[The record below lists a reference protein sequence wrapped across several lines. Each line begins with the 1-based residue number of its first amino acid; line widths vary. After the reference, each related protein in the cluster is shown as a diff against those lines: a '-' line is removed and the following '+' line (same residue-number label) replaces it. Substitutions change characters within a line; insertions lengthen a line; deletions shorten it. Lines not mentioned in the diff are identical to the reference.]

1 MVCDEF
7 AGLLVLGNT
16 RVSDEEALEYHER
29 RPPGKLAIES
39 TKPTV
44 TQRDLSL
51 AYTPGVAT
59 VSRAIEKDPDAVF
72 SYTGRGNLV
81 AVVTNGT
88 AILGLGDLG
97 PLAAKPVM
105 EGKAILFKKLAD
117 IDVFDLELEV
127 SDPTRFV
134 EMVTA
139 LQPGFGGIN
148 LEDVRSPDAFEIEER
163 LREDLDIPVF
173 HDDQHGTAII
183 SGAALLNALELQG
196 KKLKDVR
203 IVISGA
209 GAAGLACASFFATLG
224 AEPDNILVVDS
235 GGVLYRGRTDRM
247 NRYKERFAR
256 DTEAR
261 TLADAMERADVF
273 VGLSVGGIVTSEM
286 VASMAEYPIVFAM
299 ANPDPEIG
307 YEEVKA
313 VRPDAIVATGRSD
326 FPNQV
331 NNVLGFPFIFRGA
344 LDVRARGI
352 SEEMKV
358 AATHALAA
366 LAKEDV
372 PDAVRRAYGG
382 QDLAFGP
389 NYILPKPFDER
400 VLLRVAPAVAQAA
413 MEGGMARE
421 EVEMTAYREELRSR
435 LGKAMEMM
443 TVIFN
448 KARSDPKRIVF
459 PEGTHAKILRACQ
472 ILAREGLTA
481 PILLGNPKRVAEEMK
496 RLRLDFEAEIIDPVS
511 SDLLGGYTAEL
522 YELRRRKG
530 ATQREAEEMLRN
542 PNYFGAMMV
551 RSGAADGF
559 ISGLTSHYPD
569 ALRPALQVL
578 GTKEGAHK
586 VVGLYMIT
594 LKDRVLFFAD
604 ATVNIEPTSED
615 LAEIALAAADVARRF
630 EVYPRVA
637 MLSFS
642 NFGSTRHPLTDKVRR
657 AVALVRERAP
667 ELEVDGEMQADTA
680 VVSEILETTYP
691 FTRLEGPANVL
702 IFPDLEAANVAYKL
716 MQRLADAEATGPILE
731 GIGGAVHILQRGD
744 DVKDVVNMGAIAVV
758 GAQEAEES

>member
-1 MVCDEF
+1 M
-7 AGLLVLGNT
+7 LGIV
-16 RVSDEEALEYHER
+16 RISREEALEYHSR

-51 AYTPGVAT
+51 AYTPGVAA
-59 VSRAIEKDPDAVF
+59 VSKEIAKDPASVF
-72 SYTGRGNLV
+72 AFTGRGNLV
-81 AVVTNGT
+81 AVVTNGS
-88 AILGLGDLG
+88 AILGLGNLG

-105 EGKAILFKKLAD
+105 EGKAVLFKKLAD
-117 IDVFDLELEV
+117 IDVFDLELDA

-134 EMVTA
+134 EVVKA

-148 LEDVRSPDAFEIEER
+148 LEDIRSPDAFEIEER
-163 LREDLDIPVF
+163 LRNELDIPVF

-183 SGAALLNALELQG
+183 SGAALLNALELQ
-196 KKLKDVR
+196 KKALEDVR

-209 GAAGLACASFFATLG
+209 GAAGLACAAFFATLG
-224 AEPDNILVVDS
+224 AREERILVVDS
-235 GGVLYRGRTDRM
+235 VGVLRLGRKERM
-247 NRYKERFAR
+247 NPYKERFAR

-261 TLADAMERADVF
+261 TLADALKGADVF
-273 VGLSVGGIVTSEM
+273 IGLSVGGIVTPEM
-286 VASMAEYPIVFAM
+286 VVSMAEYPIVFAL

-307 YEEVKA
+307 YEDVKA

-413 MEGGMARE
+413 MEGGIARE
-421 EVEMTAYREELRSR
+421 EVDLGAYHEELRSR

-443 TVIFN
+443 TIIFN

-459 PEGTHAKILRACQ
+459 PEGTHGKILRACQ
-472 ILAREGLTA
+472 ILIREGLA
-481 PILLGNPKRVAEEMK
+481 EPVLLGDPEAIAREME
-496 RLRLDFEAEIIDPVS
+496 RLRLDFKAEVLDPLA
-511 SDLLGGYTAEL
+511 SDQFDSYSEEL

-530 ATQREAEEMLRN
+530 VTRTEAREMLRN

-551 RSGAADGF
+551 RRGDADGF
-559 ISGLTSHYPD
+559 ISGLTTHYPD

-578 GTKEGAHK
+578 GTKEGVRK

-594 LKDRVLFFAD
+594 LKNRVLFFAD

-615 LAEIALAAADVARRF
+615 LAEIAIAAADVARRF
-630 EVYPRVA
+630 EVRPRVA

-642 NFGSTRHPLTDKVRR
+642 NFGSTRHPLSDKVRR
-657 AVALVRERAP
+657 AVQLVRDREP

-680 VVSEILETTYP
+680 VVSEILEKTYP
-691 FTRLEGPANVL
+691 FSRLKGPANVL

-731 GIGGAVHILQRGD
+731 GIGGPVHILQRGD

-758 GAQEAEES
+758 GAQEAEEL

>member
-1 MVCDEF
+1 M
-7 AGLLVLGNT
+7 LGTT
-16 RVSDEEALEYHER
+16 RVTREEALEYHRR
-29 RPPGKLAIES
+29 RPPGKLAITP

-51 AYTPGVAT
+51 AYTPGVAA
-59 VSRAIEKDPDAVF
+59 VSREIDKDPASVF
-72 SYTGRGNLV
+72 AYTGRANLV
-81 AVVTNGT
+81 AVVTNGS

-97 PLAAKPVM
+97 PLASKPVM
-105 EGKAILFKKLAD
+105 EGKGVLFKKLAD
-117 IDVFDLELEV
+117 VDVFDLELDCT
-127 SDPTRFV
+127 DPDRFV
-134 EMVTA
+134 DIVKA

-148 LEDVRSPDAFEIEER
+148 LEDIRSPDAFLIEER
-163 LREDLDIPVF
+163 LRDELDIPVF

-196 KKLKDVR
+196 KALEKVR

-209 GAAGLACASFFATLG
+209 GAAGLACAAFYVTLG
-224 AEPDNILVVDS
+224 ARAENILITDS
-235 GGVLYRGRTDRM
+235 VGVLYDGRKERM
-247 NRYKERFAR
+247 NPYKERFAQ

-261 TLADAMERADVF
+261 TLADALKGADVF
-273 VGLSVGGIVTSEM
+273 IGLSVGGIVSAEM
-286 VASMAEYPIVFAM
+286 VTSMAEYPIVFAM

-313 VRPDAIVATGRSD
+313 VRPDAVVATGRSD

-352 SEEMKV
+352 NEEMKV
-358 AATHALAA
+358 AATRALAA
-366 LAKEDV
+366 LAKEDA

-413 MEGGMARE
+413 MESGVARADVDLE
-421 EVEMTAYREELRSR
+421 AYREELRSR

-448 KARSDPKRIVF
+448 KARTDPKRIVF
-459 PEGTHAKILRACQ
+459 PEGTHDQILRACH
-472 ILAREGLTA
+472 ILAREGLA
-481 PILLGNPKRVAEEMK
+481 RPILLGDAQTIAGEMK
-496 RLRLDFEAEIIDPVS
+496 RLRLDFEVEIVDPS
-511 SDLLGGYTAEL
+511 TSDHFDAYISEL

-530 ATQREAEEMLRN
+530 ATMTEAREMLRN

-551 RSGAADGF
+551 HRGDADGF
-559 ISGLTSHYPD
+559 ISGLTTHYPD

-578 GTKEGAHK
+578 GTKEGVRR

-604 ATVNIEPTSED
+604 ATVNIDPTAED
-615 LAEIALAAADVARRF
+615 LAEIAIAAAEAARRF

-642 NFGSTRHPLTDKVRR
+642 NFGSTRHPLSDKVRR
-657 AVALVRERAP
+657 AVQLVRERDP
-667 ELEVDGEMQADTA
+667 QLEVDGEMQADTA
-680 VVSEILETTYP
+680 VVYELLETTYP
-691 FTRLEGPANVL
+691 FTRLKGPANVL
-702 IFPDLEAANVAYKL
+702 IFPDLEAANIAYKL

-731 GIGGAVHILQRGD
+731 GIGGPVHILQRGD

-758 GAQEAEES
+758 GAQEATARL

>member
-1 MVCDEF
+1 M
-7 AGLLVLGNT
+7 LGIT
-16 RVSDEEALEYHER
+16 RVSKEEALEYHRR
-29 RPPGKLAIES
+29 RPPGKVAIQS

-51 AYTPGVAT
+51 AYTPGVAS
-59 VSRAIEKDPDAVF
+59 VSQEIHKDPDSVF
-72 SYTGRGNLV
+72 SFTGRGNLV
-81 AVVTNGT
+81 AVVTDGS

-105 EGKAILFKKLAD
+105 EGKAVLFKKLAD
-117 IDVFDLELEV
+117 VDVFDLELEV
-127 SDPTRFV
+127 SDPAQFV
-134 EMVTA
+134 EIVTA

-163 LREDLDIPVF
+163 LRKELDIPVF

-183 SGAALLNALELQG
+183 SGAALLNALGLQG
-196 KKLKDVR
+196 KGLKDAR

-209 GAAGLACASFFATLG
+209 GAAGLACAAFYATLG
-224 AEPDNILVVDS
+224 AQADRILVVDS
-235 GGVLYRGRTDRM
+235 HGVLHRGRTERM

-256 DTEAR
+256 DTKAR
-261 TLADAMERADVF
+261 TLADALKGADVF
-273 VGLSVGGIVTSEM
+273 VGLSVGGIVTPEM
-286 VASMAEYPIVFAM
+286 ITSMAEYPIVFAL

-352 SEEMKV
+352 SEEMKI

-372 PDAVRRAYGG
+372 PDAVRRAYAG

-413 MEGGMARE
+413 MDGGVARE
-421 EVEMTAYREELRSR
+421 VVDLGAYQEELRSR

-443 TVIFN
+443 TIIFN
-448 KARSDPKRIVF
+448 KARGDPKRIVF
-459 PEGTHAKILRACQ
+459 PEGAHDKILRACQ
-472 ILAREGLTA
+472 ILTREGLA
-481 PILLGNPKRVAEEMK
+481 KPILLGDPEVIAQEME
-496 RLRLDFEAEIIDPVS
+496 RLRLDFEAEIIDPAA
-511 SDLLGGYTAEL
+511 SDLLVGYSTEL

-530 ATQREAEEMLRN
+530 ITRTEAREMLRN

-551 RSGAADGF
+551 RHGAADGF

-578 GTKEGAHK
+578 GTKEGARK

-615 LAEIALAAADVARRF
+615 LAEIAIAAADVARRF

-657 AVALVRERAP
+657 AVQLVREREP

-680 VVSEILETTYP
+680 VVFEILETTYP
-691 FTRLEGPANVL
+691 FTRLQGPANVL

-731 GIGGAVHILQRGD
+731 GIGGPVHILQRGD

-758 GAQEAEES
+758 GAQEAEAKSPTD

>member
-1 MVCDEF
+1 M
-7 AGLLVLGNT
+7 LGIT
-16 RVSDEEALEYHER
+16 RISEEEALEYHR
-29 RPPGKLAIES
+29 LRPPGKLAIVS
-39 TKPTV
+39 TKPTL

-51 AYTPGVAT
+51 AYTPGVAAI
-59 VSRAIEKDPDAVF
+59 SREIEKDPASVF
-72 SYTGRGNLV
+72 AYTGRGNLV
-81 AVVTNGT
+81 AVVTNGS

-105 EGKAILFKKLAD
+105 EGKAVLFKKLAD
-117 IDVFDLELEV
+117 VDVFDIELDC
-127 SDPTRFV
+127 SDPERFV
-134 EMVTA
+134 EVVKA

-148 LEDVRSPDAFEIEER
+148 LEDIRSPDAFFVEER
-163 LREDLDIPVF
+163 LREELDIPVF

-183 SGAALLNALELQG
+183 SGAALLNALELQD
-196 KKLKDVR
+196 KTLEKAR

-209 GAAGLACASFFATLG
+209 GAAGLACAAFYATLG
-224 AEPDNILVVDS
+224 SRPEHVLVVDS
-235 GGVLYRGRTDRM
+235 VGVLYRGRKEHM
-247 NRYKERFAR
+247 NSYKERFAR

-261 TLADAMERADVF
+261 TLADAMQGADVF
-273 VGLSVGGIVTSEM
+273 IGLSVGGIVTPEM
-286 VASMAEYPIVFAM
+286 VASMAEYPIIFAM

-331 NNVLGFPFIFRGA
+331 NNVLGFPFVFRGA

-358 AATHALAA
+358 AATWALAA

-413 MEGGMARE
+413 MDSGVARE
-421 EVEMTAYREELRSR
+421 AVELEAYQEELRSR

-448 KARSDPKRIVF
+448 KARSGPKRIVF
-459 PEGTHAKILRACQ
+459 PEGTHDKILRACQ
-472 ILAREGLTA
+472 ILTREGLA
-481 PILLGNPKRVAEEMK
+481 EPILLGNPRTIEREME
-496 RLRLDFEAEIIDPVS
+496 RLRLEFNAEIVDPLN
-511 SDLLGGYTAEL
+511 SDLHDPYGEEL
-522 YELRRRKG
+522 YELRGRKG
-530 ATQREAEEMLRN
+530 VTRTEAHEMLRN

-551 RSGAADGF
+551 HRGDADGF
-559 ISGLTSHYPD
+559 ISGLTTHYPD

-578 GTKEGAHK
+578 GTREGVRR

-594 LKDRVLFFAD
+594 VKDRVLFFAD
-604 ATVNIEPTSED
+604 ATVNIDPDAED
-615 LAEIALAAADVARRF
+615 LAEIAIAAAEAARRF
-630 EVYPRVA
+630 DIYPRVA

-642 NFGSTRHPLTDKVRR
+642 NFGSTRHPLSDKVRR
-657 AVALVRERAP
+657 AVRLVRDRDP

-680 VVSEILETTYP
+680 VVYEILETTYP
-691 FTRLEGPANVL
+691 FTRLKGPANVL

-731 GIGGAVHILQRGD
+731 GIGGSVHILQRGD
-744 DVKDVVNMGAIAVV
+744 DVKDVVNMTAIAVV
-758 GAQEAEES
+758 GAQEAAEP

>member
-1 MVCDEF
+1 
-7 AGLLVLGNT
+7 
-16 RVSDEEALEYHER
+16 
-29 RPPGKLAIES
+29 
-39 TKPTV
+39 
-44 TQRDLSL
+44 
-51 AYTPGVAT
+51 
-59 VSRAIEKDPDAVF
+59 
-72 SYTGRGNLV
+72 
-81 AVVTNGT
+81 
-88 AILGLGDLG
+88 
-97 PLAAKPVM
+97 
-105 EGKAILFKKLAD
+105 
-117 IDVFDLELEV
+117 
-127 SDPTRFV
+127 
-134 EMVTA
+134 
-139 LQPGFGGIN
+139 GFGGIN

-163 LREDLDIPVF
+163 LRNELDIPVF

-183 SGAALLNALELQG
+183 SAAALLNALELQ
-196 KKLKDVR
+196 KKTLENVR

-209 GAAGLACASFFATLG
+209 GAAGLACAAFFATLG
-224 AEPDNILVVDS
+224 AREERILVVDS
-235 GGVLYRGRTDRM
+235 VGVLHRGREERM
-247 NRYKERFAR
+247 NPYKERFAR

-261 TLADAMERADVF
+261 TLADALKGADVF
-273 VGLSVGGIVTSEM
+273 IGLSVGGIVTPEM
-286 VASMAEYPIVFAM
+286 VASMAEYPIVFAL

-413 MEGGMARE
+413 MEGGIARE
-421 EVEMTAYREELRSR
+421 EVDLGAYHEELRSR

-459 PEGTHAKILRACQ
+459 PEGTHGKILRACQ
-472 ILAREGLTA
+472 ILIREGLA
-481 PILLGNPKRVAEEMK
+481 EPVLLGDPEAIAREMK
-496 RLRLDFEAEIIDPVS
+496 RLRLDFKAEVLDPLA
-511 SDLLGGYTAEL
+511 SDQFDSYTEEL

-530 ATQREAEEMLRN
+530 VTRTEAREMLRN

-551 RSGAADGF
+551 HRGDADGF
-559 ISGLTSHYPD
+559 ISGLTTHYPD

-578 GTKEGAHK
+578 GTKEGVRK

-594 LKDRVLFFAD
+594 LKNRVLFFAD

-615 LAEIALAAADVARRF
+615 LAEIAIAAADVARRF
-630 EVYPRVA
+630 EVRPRVA

-642 NFGSTRHPLTDKVRR
+642 NFGSTRHPLSDKVRR
-657 AVALVRERAP
+657 AVQLVRDREP

-680 VVSEILETTYP
+680 VVSELLEKTYP
-691 FTRLEGPANVL
+691 FSRLKGPANVL

-731 GIGGAVHILQRGD
+731 GIGGPVHILQRGD

-758 GAQEAEES
+758 GAQEAEEL

>member
-1 MVCDEF
+1 M
-7 AGLLVLGNT
+7 GIT
-16 RVSDEEALEYHER
+16 RVSKVEALEYHAR

-51 AYTPGVAT
+51 AYTPGVAN
-59 VSRAIEKDPDAVF
+59 VSRAIEKDPDTVF
-72 SYTGRGNLV
+72 AYTGRGNLV
-81 AVVTNGT
+81 AVVTNGS

-105 EGKAILFKKLAD
+105 EGKAVLFKKLAD
-117 IDVFDLELEV
+117 IDVFDLELDV
-127 SDPTRFV
+127 ADPARFIEIV
-134 EMVTA
+134 RA

-148 LEDVRSPDAFEIEER
+148 LEDVSAPHAFEIEER

-196 KKLKDVR
+196 KAIEEVR

-209 GAAGLACASFFATLG
+209 GAAGLACASYFPTLG
-224 AEPDNILVVDS
+224 ADPGRILVVDS
-235 GGVLYRGRTDRM
+235 RGVLFKGRKERM
-247 NRYKERFAR
+247 NPYKERFVQDTKAR
-256 DTEAR
+256 S
-261 TLADAMERADVF
+261 LADALKGADVF
-273 VGLSVGGIVTSEM
+273 VGLSVGGIVTPEM
-286 VASMAEYPIVFAM
+286 VAAMAEYPIVFAM

-352 SEEMKV
+352 GEEMKV

-400 VLLRVAPAVAQAA
+400 VLLRVAPAVALAA
-413 MEGGMARE
+413 MESGMARV
-421 EVEMTAYREELRSR
+421 EVELAAYKEELRSR

-459 PEGTHAKILRACQ
+459 PEGTHPKILRACQ
-472 ILAREGLTA
+472 ILAREGLA
-481 PILLGNPKRVAEEMK
+481 VPILLGDPGEIRKEMK
-496 RLRLDFEAEIIDPVS
+496 RLRLDFRAEIVDPLA
-511 SDLLGGYTAEL
+511 SDLLDEYTSEL

-530 ATQREAEEMLRN
+530 VTRREAGIQPSGKLHLG
-542 PNYFGAMMV
+542 NYFGAMMV
-551 RSGAADGF
+551 RHRAADGF

-569 ALRPALQVL
+569 ALRPALHVL
-578 GTKEGAHK
+578 GTKKGAHK

-615 LAEIALAAADVARRF
+615 LAEIAIAAAGVARRF

-637 MLSFS
+637 LLSFS

-657 AVALVRERAP
+657 AVDLVREREP

-702 IFPDLEAANVAYKL
+702 IFPDLEAANIAYKL

-731 GIGGAVHILQRGD
+731 GIGGPVHILQRGD

-758 GAQEAEES
+758 GAQEAAAD

>member
-1 MVCDEF
+1 M
-7 AGLLVLGNT
+7 LGMT
-16 RVSDEEALEYHER
+16 RISEEEALEYHRR
-29 RPPGKLAIES
+29 RPSGKLAINS

-51 AYTPGVAT
+51 AYTPGVAAI
-59 VSRAIEKDPDAVF
+59 SRAIEEDPSSVF
-72 SYTGRGNLV
+72 TYTARGNLV
-81 AVVTNGT
+81 AVITNGS
-88 AILGLGDLG
+88 AILGLGNLG

-105 EGKAILFKKLAD
+105 EGKAVLFKKLAD
-117 IDVFDLELEV
+117 IDVFDLELDCSEPEQLVEV
-127 SDPTRFV
+127 VKT
-134 EMVTA
+134 
-139 LQPGFGGIN
+139 LQLGFGGIN
-148 LEDVRSPDAFEIEER
+148 LEDISAPDAFLIEER
-163 LREDLDIPVF
+163 LRKELDIPVF

-196 KKLKDVR
+196 KSLEKVR

-209 GAAGLACASFFATLG
+209 GAAGLACAAFYVTLG
-224 AEPDNILVVDS
+224 ARQENLLVVDS
-235 GGVLYRGRTDRM
+235 VGVLYRGRKKGM
-247 NRYKERFAR
+247 NAYKERFAQE
-256 DTEAR
+256 TEAR
-261 TLADAMERADVF
+261 TLGDAIKGADVF
-273 VGLSVGGIVTSEM
+273 IGLSVGGIVTPEM

-313 VRPDAIVATGRSD
+313 VRPDAVVATGRSD

-344 LDVRARGI
+344 LDVRARSI
-352 SEEMKV
+352 NEEMTV
-358 AATHALAA
+358 AATRALAA

-389 NYILPKPFDER
+389 SYILPKPFDER

-413 MEGGMARE
+413 MEAGVAAK
-421 EVEMTAYREELRSR
+421 EVDLRAYQEELRSR

-448 KARSDPKRIVF
+448 KARSDPRRIVF
-459 PEGTHAKILRACQ
+459 PEGTHGKILRACQ
-472 ILAREGLTA
+472 ILAREGLA
-481 PILLGNPKRVAEEMK
+481 KPILLGNPEAIAQEMT
-496 RLRLDFEAEIIDPVS
+496 RLRLDFEAEIIDPLA
-511 SDLLGGYTAEL
+511 SDRHEAYSEQL

-530 ATQREAEEMLRN
+530 ATHTEAHEMLRN

-551 RSGAADGF
+551 HSGDADGF
-559 ISGLTSHYPD
+559 ISGLTTHYPD

-578 GTKEGAHK
+578 GTREGVRR

-604 ATVNIEPTSED
+604 ATVNIDPNAED
-615 LAEIALAAADVARRF
+615 LAEIAIAAAEAARRF
-630 EVYPRVA
+630 DVYPRVA

-642 NFGSTRHPLTDKVRR
+642 NFGSVQHPLSDKVRR
-657 AVALVRERAP
+657 AVGLVRERDP
-667 ELEVDGEMQADTA
+667 TLEVDGEMQADTA
-680 VVSEILETTYP
+680 VVREILETTYP
-691 FTRLEGPANVL
+691 FSRLKGPANVL
-702 IFPDLEAANVAYKL
+702 IFPDLEAANVSYKL

-731 GIGGAVHILQRGD
+731 GIRGSVHILQRGD
-744 DVKDVVNMGAIAVV
+744 DVKDVVNMAAIAVV
-758 GAQEAEES
+758 GAQETEKS

>member
-1 MVCDEF
+1 
-7 AGLLVLGNT
+7 
-16 RVSDEEALEYHER
+16 
-29 RPPGKLAIES
+29 
-39 TKPTV
+39 
-44 TQRDLSL
+44 
-51 AYTPGVAT
+51 
-59 VSRAIEKDPDAVF
+59 
-72 SYTGRGNLV
+72 
-81 AVVTNGT
+81 
-88 AILGLGDLG
+88 
-97 PLAAKPVM
+97 
-105 EGKAILFKKLAD
+105 
-117 IDVFDLELEV
+117 
-127 SDPTRFV
+127 
-134 EMVTA
+134 
-139 LQPGFGGIN
+139 GFGGIN

-163 LREDLDIPVF
+163 LRKELDIPVF

-196 KKLKDVR
+196 KGLKDAR

-209 GAAGLACASFFATLG
+209 GAAGLACAAFYATLG
-224 AEPDNILVVDS
+224 AQADRILVVDS
-235 GGVLYRGRTDRM
+235 HGVLHRGRTERM

-256 DTEAR
+256 DTKAR
-261 TLADAMERADVF
+261 TLADALKGADVF
-273 VGLSVGGIVTSEM
+273 VGLSVGGIVTPEM
-286 VASMAEYPIVFAM
+286 ITSMAEYPIVFAL

-352 SEEMKV
+352 SEEMKI

-372 PDAVRRAYGG
+372 PDAVRRAYAG

-413 MEGGMARE
+413 MDGGVARE
-421 EVEMTAYREELRSR
+421 VVDLGAYQEELRSR

-443 TVIFN
+443 TIIFN
-448 KARSDPKRIVF
+448 KARGDPKRIVF
-459 PEGTHAKILRACQ
+459 PEGAHDKILRACQ
-472 ILAREGLTA
+472 ILTREGLA
-481 PILLGNPKRVAEEMK
+481 KPILLGDPEVIAQEME
-496 RLRLDFEAEIIDPVS
+496 RLRLDFEAEIIDPAA
-511 SDLLGGYTAEL
+511 SDLLVGYSTEL

-530 ATQREAEEMLRN
+530 ITRTEAREMLRN

-551 RSGAADGF
+551 RHGAADGF

-578 GTKEGAHK
+578 GTKEGARK

-615 LAEIALAAADVARRF
+615 LAEIAIAAADVARRF

-657 AVALVRERAP
+657 AVQLVREREP

-680 VVSEILETTYP
+680 VVFEILETTYP
-691 FTRLEGPANVL
+691 FTRLQGPANVL

-731 GIGGAVHILQRGD
+731 GIGGPVHILQRGD

-758 GAQEAEES
+758 GAQEAEAKSPTD

>member
-1 MVCDEF
+1 M
-7 AGLLVLGNT
+7 LGIT
-16 RVSDEEALEYHER
+16 RISEEEALEYHR
-29 RPPGKLAIES
+29 LRPPGKLAIVS
-39 TKPTV
+39 TKPTI

-51 AYTPGVAT
+51 AYTPGVAA
-59 VSRAIEKDPDAVF
+59 VSREIEKDPASVF
-72 SYTGRGNLV
+72 AYTGRGNLV
-81 AVVTNGT
+81 AVVTNGS

-105 EGKAILFKKLAD
+105 EGKAVLFKKLAD
-117 IDVFDLELEV
+117 VDVFDIELDC
-127 SDPTRFV
+127 SDPERFV
-134 EMVTA
+134 EVVKA

-148 LEDVRSPDAFEIEER
+148 LEDIRSPDAFFIEER
-163 LREDLDIPVF
+163 LREELDIPVF

-183 SGAALLNALELQG
+183 SGAALLNALELQE
-196 KKLKDVR
+196 KTLEKAR

-209 GAAGLACASFFATLG
+209 GAAGLACADFYATLG
-224 AEPDNILVVDS
+224 AQPEHVLVVDS
-235 GGVLYRGRTDRM
+235 VGVLYHGRAEHM
-247 NRYKERFAR
+247 NLYKKRFTR

-261 TLADAMERADVF
+261 TLADAMQGADVF
-273 VGLSVGGIVTSEM
+273 IGLSVGGIVTPEM
-286 VASMAEYPIVFAM
+286 VASMAEYPIIFAM

-331 NNVLGFPFIFRGA
+331 NNVLGFPFVFRGA
-344 LDVRARGI
+344 LDVRARGV

-358 AATHALAA
+358 AATRALAA

-400 VLLRVAPAVAQAA
+400 VLLRLAPAVAQAA
-413 MEGGMARE
+413 VESGVARRDVDLE
-421 EVEMTAYREELRSR
+421 AYQEELRSR

-443 TVIFN
+443 TVILN
-448 KARSDPKRIVF
+448 KAQSDPKRIVF
-459 PEGTHAKILRACQ
+459 PEGTHDKILRACQ
-472 ILAREGLTA
+472 ILTREGLA
-481 PILLGNPKRVAEEMK
+481 EPILLGNPEAIQREME
-496 RLRLDFEAEIIDPVS
+496 RLRLEFTAEILDPLT
-511 SDLLGGYTAEL
+511 SDHREAYSEQL
-522 YELRRRKG
+522 YELRGRKG
-530 ATQREAEEMLRN
+530 VTRTEAHEMLRN

-551 RSGAADGF
+551 HHGEADGF
-559 ISGLTSHYPD
+559 ISGLTTHYPD

-578 GTKEGAHK
+578 GTKEGVRK

-604 ATVNIEPTSED
+604 ATVNIDPSAED
-615 LAEIALAAADVARRF
+615 LAEIAIAAAEAARRF
-630 EVYPRVA
+630 DVHPRVA

-642 NFGSTRHPLTDKVRR
+642 NFGSTRHPLSDKVRQ
-657 AVALVRERAP
+657 AVGLVRERAP
-667 ELEVDGEMQADTA
+667 DLEVDGEMQADTA
-680 VVSEILETTYP
+680 VVYEILETTYP
-691 FTRLEGPANVL
+691 FTRLTGPANVL

-731 GIGGAVHILQRGD
+731 GIGGPVHILQRGD
-744 DVKDVVNMGAIAVV
+744 DVKDVVNMTAIAVV
-758 GAQEAEES
+758 GAQEASEQ